1 MPSGSKPAKR
11 GFKHEQLFTDLINSN
26 HTFKAKIAD
35 YISKNIKLPY
45 PIDITKLRAVNVKGT
60 EKSDV
65 NIYYDGIHHIGCSI
79 KSAEANF
86 NQLDRRW
93 LSQWAPILSIPTSI
107 QTAIQSGLD
116 SMRLKDPNAKFVLD
130 QHSTSIINFFSLSA
144 TKSKLFPEL
153 FTRGDTNLKIFVAYD
168 STNDIWHL
176 AKMYDVI
183 QYASSQPVT
192 VTPRGVLYFG
202 NSLSLQR
209 KGGDGNITT
218 PPKSSPMHPSN
229 HLQFK
234 IKPLSIISYI
244 PTYKI

>member
-11 GFKHEQLFTDLINSN
+11 GFSHEQLFTDLINSDS
-26 HTFKAKIAD
+26 TFKEKIVY
-35 YISKNIKLPY
+35 YISKNINLPY

-65 NIYYDGIHHIGCSI
+65 NIYYDGVHHVGCSI

-93 LSQWAPILSIPTSI
+93 LNQWTPILSIPTSI
-107 QTAIQSGLD
+107 QNAIQDGLD
-116 SMRLKDPNAKFVLD
+116 SMRLKTPNARFILP
-130 QHSTSIINFFSLSA
+130 QHSTSITNFFSLNY

-153 FTRGDTNLKIFVAYD
+153 FTRGDINLKIFVAYD
-168 STNDIWHL
+168 SVSDIWHL
-176 AKMYDVI
+176 AKVSDI
-183 QYASSQPVT
+183 ISYANSQPVT
-192 VTPRGVLYFG
+192 VSARGVLYFG
-202 NSLSLQR
+202 DSLSLQR
-209 KGGDGNITT
+209 KGGDGNITN

-234 IKPLSIISYI
+234 IKPLSIISHVT
-244 PTYKI
+244 TYRI